1 MSTEIYY
8 FSGTGNSLVVA
19 RDIAVKMNGKL
30 ISIPSVMDKESIKT
44 DADVIGIVFP
54 VYYATNDCGI
64 PLIIGRF
71 IRKLENIGSKYIFA
85 VCTSGYMPGETIEN
99 LSKLIKSRGAKLA
112 AGFTVTMSNKILTKE
127 KQHKM
132 FNNWKKKLEV
142 IYENVSVRKKGKF
155 ETRGILVKL
164 LFAPLLLIIKPVFLG
179 RYKKLS
185 NSSHLPFNEL
195 IPLADRSFQY
205 DEKCNGCGICTR
217 VCPVNNIKMVE
228 NRPVWQ
234 HHCENCFA
242 CYEWC
247 PEEAIHGDIVSYN
260 ERYHHP
266 DVKISDMLRKN

>member
-8 FSGTGNSLVVA
+8 FSGTGNSLVTA
-19 RDIAVKMNGKL
+19 RNIAEKMNGKL
-30 ISIPSVMDKESIKT
+30 ISIPSVMDQKSIKT
-44 DADVIGIVFP
+44 DAEVIGIVFP

-71 IRKLENIGSKYIFA
+71 IRKLEHIDSKYLFA

-99 LSKLIKSRGAKLA
+99 LSKLIQSRGAKLA
-112 AGFTVTMSNKILTKE
+112 AGFTVTMSNKILTRE
-127 KQHKM
+127 KQLKM
-132 FNNWKKKLEV
+132 FNSWKKKIEV
-142 IYENVSVRKKGKF
+142 IYENVRVRKKSKL
-155 ETRGILVKL
+155 ETRGILGKL
-164 LFAPLLLIIKPVFLG
+164 LFTPLLLIIKPVFLS
-179 RYKKLS
+179 RYKRLS
-185 NSSHLPFNEL
+185 NSSRLPFNKL

-228 NRPVWQ
+228 NRPFWQ
-234 HHCENCFA
+234 HHCENCYA
-242 CYEWC
+242 CYGWC

-266 DVKISDMLRKN
+266 EAEISDMLRKN